1 MSGNLSGNL
10 LESTIL
16 NPKTIRLAF
25 ELRQA
30 IKPAYVLGLPYVGAG
45 CHILGQG
52 KYYEGLVDLRYR
64 TIRIDRSD
72 LLAPDEEVDAADFWA
87 YAERLFDDPVEWEQ
101 RGWVFDGEVD
111 TWDTEDPG
119 NPTGVSVTAVFDA
132 DNPAALKRELRW
144 ALGLEDAS
152 S

>member
-1 MSGNLSGNL
+1 MSENLSGNL
-10 LESTIL
+10 MEPTIL
-16 NPKTIRLAF
+16 DRNATRLAF

-30 IKPAYVLGLPYVGAG
+30 IKPGYVLGLPYVGAG
-45 CHILGQG
+45 CHVLGQG

-72 LLAPDEEVDAADFWA
+72 FLTPGEEVDAAEFWQ
-87 YAERLFDDPVEWEQ
+87 YAEELFDDTIEWEQ

-111 TWDTEDPG
+111 TWQTEDPS
-119 NPTGVSVTAVFDA
+119 NPVGFSVTAVFAA

-144 ALGLEDAS
+144 ALGLEDDS
-152 S
+152 L